1 MFLWWFQEVVQQ
13 MIYSFEK
20 RGNGGLG
27 SGLDTF
33 IEEDPCISSWQWKLF
48 FVGHIVRPRFWKME
62 ACNSQ
67 HVENYRLY
75 MIYNYIYIHTLIIY
89 IICILTTWRWLI
101 RHIDFPN
108 PALCRIACCHLGW
121 SVLLAS
127 SSVKRQALV
136 ATLNSLINK
145 MIIG

>member
-1 MFLWWFQEVVQQ
+1 

-27 SGLDTF
+27 SGLDTL
-33 IEEDPCISSWQWKLF
+33 IEEDPCIASWQWKLF

-75 MIYNYIYIHTLIIY
+75 VIYIIY
-89 IICILTTWRWLI
+89 IGYLYIYMYMY
-101 RHIDFPN
+101 IDN
-108 PALCRIACCHLGW
+108 LM
-121 SVLLAS
+121 
-127 SSVKRQALV
+127 LV
-136 ATLNSLINK
+136 D
-145 MIIG
+145 